1 SLIFTA
7 HLLIL
12 KDKAFVGEMYKLI
25 EAGKNPPEAVL
36 AIARQYIDIFSNSD
50 NPLLREKTQDVQ
62 DLVIRIMNNLLESDA
77 STGSYHQRVI
87 IANELFPS
95 DLLKMSSEQVAGIV
109 LVSGGVTSHLSILA
123 RSLQIPMVI
132 ANKQELL
139 TVAEKTPVI
148 VDAEAGNVY
157 VDPAEQIIRSFK
169 TRQQAQVSL
178 EEQRRQMTPTTT
190 TKDGKR
196 IKLFANIN
204 LLADLKLARHLH
216 AEGIG
221 LYRTEFP
228 FMIRSDFPS
237 EEEQFV
243 IYHKVVEQMRGKVIT
258 FRTLDMGGDKVLSYY
273 SNAKEQNPFMGM
285 RAIRFSLQ
293 NAVIFSQ
300 QIRAMLRAGVDADLH
315 IMFPMIASLDEF
327 EQARQMVFECM
338 GALQYEGI
346 AHNERPRIGMMIE
359 LPSVLDLLDDLGR
372 EVDFFSVGTNDLVQY
387 MLAVDRTNEKVAALY
402 QPHHPAVLR
411 ALKKIVD
418 AAHRCGK
425 EVSICGDMAH
435 DERFVPFLIGVGFDI
450 LSVDPLSLPKVQKA
464 VAQLDAQ
471 EAQRTA
477 QIMLSMS
484 KAADVARLFE
494 QKTPDPGELHEPF
507 IFKG

>member
-1 SLIFTA
+1 
-7 HLLIL
+7 
-12 KDKAFVGEMYKLI
+12 
-25 EAGKNPPEAVL
+25 
-36 AIARQYIDIFSNSD
+36 
-50 NPLLREKTQDVQ
+50 
-62 DLVIRIMNNLLESDA
+62 
-77 STGSYHQRVI
+77 
-87 IANELFPS
+87 
-95 DLLKMSSEQVAGIV
+95 
-109 LVSGGVTSHLSILA
+109 
-123 RSLQIPMVI
+123 
-132 ANKQELL
+132 
-139 TVAEKTPVI
+139 
-148 VDAEAGNVY
+148 
-157 VDPAEQIIRSFK
+157 
-169 TRQQAQVSL
+169 
-178 EEQRRQMTPTTT
+178 MTTTTT

-196 IKLFANIN
+196 ITLFANIN

-273 SNAKEQNPFMGM
+273 SNTKEQNPFMGM

-293 NAVIFSQ
+293 NTVIFSQ
-300 QIRAMLRAGVDADLH
+300 QLRAMLRAGVDADLH

-327 EQARQMVFECM
+327 EQARQIVFECM

-346 AHNERPRIGMMIE
+346 QHNQRPRIGMMIE
-359 LPSVLDLLDDLGR
+359 LPSVLDLLDDLAR

-387 MLAVDRTNEKVAALY
+387 LLAVDRTNEKVAALY
-402 QPHHPAVLR
+402 QPYHPAVLR

-418 AAHRCGK
+418 AARRHGK
-425 EVSICGDMAH
+425 KVSICGDMAH
-435 DERFVPFLIGVGFDI
+435 DEQFIAFLVGIGFDI
-450 LSVDPLSLPKVQKA
+450 LSVNPLSLPKVQK
-464 VAQLDAQ
+464 VITQLNEN
-471 EAQRTA
+471 EAQRNA

-484 KAADVARLFE
+484 KAADIARLLE
-494 QKTPDPGELHEPF
+494 EKIPNAGDLYDPF

>member
-1 SLIFTA
+1 
-7 HLLIL
+7 
-12 KDKAFVGEMYKLI
+12 
-25 EAGKNPPEAVL
+25 
-36 AIARQYIDIFSNSD
+36 
-50 NPLLREKTQDVQ
+50 
-62 DLVIRIMNNLLESDA
+62 
-77 STGSYHQRVI
+77 
-87 IANELFPS
+87 
-95 DLLKMSSEQVAGIV
+95 
-109 LVSGGVTSHLSILA
+109 
-123 RSLQIPMVI
+123 MVI
-132 ANKQELL
+132 ANRSELL
-139 TVAEKTPVI
+139 SVAEKTPVL
-148 VDAEAGNVY
+148 VDAEVGNVY
-157 VDPAEQIIRSFK
+157 VNPTEQIIHSFK
-169 TRQQAQVSL
+169 TRQQAQISL

-190 TKDGKR
+190 TKDAKQ

-273 SNAKEQNPFMGM
+273 SNTKEQNPFMGM

-293 NAVIFSQ
+293 NTVIFSQ
-300 QIRAMLRAGVDADLH
+300 QIRAMLRAGVGADLH
-315 IMFPMIASLDEF
+315 IMFPMIASFDEF
-327 EQARQMVFECM
+327 EQARQIVFECM

-359 LPSVLDLLDDLGR
+359 LPSVLDLLDDLAR

-402 QPHHPAVLR
+402 QPYHPAVLR

-418 AAHRCGK
+418 VAHRCGK

-435 DERFVPFLIGVGFDI
+435 DERFIPFLIGVGFDT
-450 LSVDPLSLPKVQKA
+450 LSIDPLSLPRVQKFI
-464 VAQLDAQ
+464 AQLNAQ
-471 EAQRTA
+471 ETQAIAKT
-477 QIMLSMS
+477 MLSMS
-484 KAADVARLFE
+484 KAADIAKLLE
-494 QKTPDPGELHEPF
+494 EKLPDTDEVHDRFAFNG
-507 IFKG
+507 